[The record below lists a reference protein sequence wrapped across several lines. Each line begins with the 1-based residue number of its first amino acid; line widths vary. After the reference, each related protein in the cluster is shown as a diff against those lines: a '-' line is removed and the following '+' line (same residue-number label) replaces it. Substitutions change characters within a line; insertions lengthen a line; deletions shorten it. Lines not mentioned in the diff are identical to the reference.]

1 MGGSIW
7 DDRLEEDS
15 NAWSI
20 LEPPSGIEGSSGS
33 PAEEGILET
42 SMRMPSRSIE
52 SSTGATIAEPGASQD
67 MGILDLASP
76 SWQDLFSMVL
86 DNPSG
91 QDGRHAMRFLH
102 RFTSSCGLVESFECG
117 TEHQRKG
124 VWLEIQRELATCG
137 KLQTMTGFSLLPD
150 VLCDM
155 PGLSLTQDLHRTCPG
170 DGVPSGWLNDPL
182 SLKTHQILSLIRDIV
197 TVKPRNSAVVLEWSL
212 GLQQSCLQFFSP
224 TNLRKCLGLYFAIWH
239 PNVNFVHR
247 PSFDME
253 TAKPAVLAAMA
264 VIGELRCPTAE

>member
-1 MGGSIW
+1 M
-7 DDRLEEDS
+7 EDS
-15 NAWSI
+15 NAYNFSD
-20 LEPPSGIEGSSGS
+20 PPSGIEGSSGS
-33 PAEEGILET
+33 PTTEEGILEEPI
-42 SMRMPSRSIE
+42 RMPSRAME
-52 SSTGATIAEPGASQD
+52 PSTEATIAEHGASQD

-86 DNPSG
+86 ENPSG
-91 QDGRHAMRFLH
+91 QDGRNAMQFLH
-102 RFTSSCGLVESFECG
+102 RFTSTCGLVESFECG

-124 VWLEIQRELATCG
+124 VWLAIQRELATCE
-137 KLQTMTGFSLLPD
+137 KLQTMSSFSLLPD
-150 VLCDM
+150 MAAPL
-155 PGLSLTQDLHRTCPG
+155 LTQDLHGPFPG
-170 DGVPSGWLNDPL
+170 DGVPPGWLNDPL

-224 TNLRKCLGLYFAIWH
+224 SNLRKLLGLYFAIWH

-264 VIGELRCPTAE
+264 VIGESCCWTVE